1 MGSGGNG
8 STKALEEQQRQRQTL
23 IQQGLH
29 SINRSFAGFNPEF
42 YERQRAATTAAML
55 PQVGDQ
61 YQQARSQLGYSLA
74 NQGLL
79 RSSAGTRLAGTLDR
93 ELATQK
99 TNVANAATQAVQG
112 LQQQVSQQ
120 KGSLIGAL
128 EQSADPT
135 TAAQRAAETATQ
147 FSSPSL
153 VQPLGSLFQNWSNI
167 YLARQYANV
176 YGQQPSFGSGARPGT
191 PSSLGSQAS
200 SYSVQ

>member
-1 MGSGGNG
+1 MGFGGDG
-8 STKALEEQQRQRQTL
+8 STKALEEQQRQRQRL
-23 IQQGLH
+23 IQQGLF
-29 SINRSFAGFNPEF
+29 SINRKFAGFNPEF
-42 YERQRAATTAAML
+42 FERQRQATVAAML

-61 YQQARSQLGYSLA
+61 YQQARSQLGHSLA

-79 RSSAGTRLAGTLDR
+79 RSSAGARLAGTLER

-135 TAAQRAAETATQ
+135 TAAQRAAESATQ

-153 VQPLGSLFQNWSNI
+153 VQPLGNLFNNWASI
-167 YLARQYANV
+167 YLARQYADI
-176 YGQQPSFGSGARPGT
+176 YGKQPPGGGSRPGT
-191 PSSLGSQAS
+191 PSSLGNQAS
-200 SYSVQ
+200 SYSVE